1 MTKTLL
7 CALVILFLFSC
18 NHTAAPK
25 PDADRVIRDTVAQTI
40 LHPFMEGPVTKA
52 IYAKVETRQ
61 DKFLCP
67 RNASIKKLMADLKAA
82 PQKFTINGKLE
93 NQITGA
99 QGTKLL
105 FTPNCFIKA
114 GGGEIDEPI
123 TVELKECY
131 STEAMLNENL
141 ATTTSKESY
150 YSKGL
155 IYINALAG
163 NEALKLREDANIEVQ
178 WPFAKNLNG
187 YCLQYGK
194 PNADD
199 QVDWMRIENQKAKVF
214 ASSGFTKPEFNGQGL
229 GFKNYLLQNISY
241 PDEAKR
247 NELSAKVEVTF
258 TIDARGL
265 VSNVNSAESYKVF
278 RQAIDESLK
287 KMPPWQPA
295 VYHGKNIASTV
306 HLSFDFNIRRA
317 EQVAVEFAEDKAA
330 LVSEGSSIYLLYG
343 SDLKRSPDNEKAGQ
357 TLDQLGWYNL
367 SKALTPRRQPT
378 AELIVCANEKSE
390 IRLLMKKQHTILSGE
405 NNIGFAD
412 FKDLPLGESA
422 CVIGVK
428 YEDGSMFYSIQPI
441 TINKQSVIN
450 LNWKKGSRQELL
462 QVYHRLANE
471 LPG

>member
-7 CALVILFLFSC
+7 CALVILLLSSC
-18 NHTAAPK
+18 NHTPELK

-40 LHPFMEGPVTKA
+40 LQPFTEAPVTKA

-67 RNASIKKLMADLKAA
+67 RNASIKNLMADLKAA
-82 PQKFTINGKLE
+82 PQKFTINGKLN
-93 NQITGA
+93 NQITGV
-99 QGTKLL
+99 QGTRLI
-105 FTPNCFIKA
+105 FTPNCFIKS
-114 GGGEIDEPI
+114 GGGEVDEPI

-131 STEAMLNENL
+131 STEAMLSENL
-141 ATTTSKESY
+141 ATTTSNDISH
-150 YSKGL
+150 SRGL
-155 IYINALAG
+155 IYVNALAG
-163 NEALKLREDANIEVQ
+163 NEILKLREDANIEVQ
-178 WPFAKNLNG
+178 WPFAKNMDD
-187 YCLQYGK
+187 YSLQYGK
-194 PNADD
+194 PKADD
-199 QVDWMRIENQKAKVF
+199 QVEWIKVENQKAKVF
-214 ASSGFTKPEFNGQGL
+214 ASSGFTKPEFDGQGL

-258 TIDARGL
+258 TIDAKGM

-278 RQAIDESLK
+278 RQAIEGSLK

-295 VYHGKNIASTV
+295 AYHGKNIASTV
-306 HLSFDFNIRRA
+306 HLSIDFNLRRT
-317 EQVAVEFAEDKAA
+317 EQVAVEFAEDKAS
-330 LVSEGSSIYLLYG
+330 LVSEGNSFYLLYG
-343 SDLKRSPDNEKAGQ
+343 SDLKRSPDDEKAGQ
-357 TLDQLGWYNL
+357 ALDRLGWYNL
-367 SKALTPRRQPT
+367 SKALALRYQTT

-390 IRLLMKKQHTILSGE
+390 IRLLMKKQHAILGGE

-428 YEDGSMFYSIQPI
+428 YEDGSMFYAIQPV
-441 TINKQSVIN
+441 TINKQSVVS